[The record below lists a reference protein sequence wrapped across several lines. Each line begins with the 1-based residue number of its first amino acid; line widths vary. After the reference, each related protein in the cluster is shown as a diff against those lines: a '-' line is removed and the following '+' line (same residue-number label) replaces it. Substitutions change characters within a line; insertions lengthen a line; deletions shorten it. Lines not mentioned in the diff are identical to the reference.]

1 MKKALVI
8 LALFS
13 AIPTFA
19 QEEFLGTTPGIS
31 GSYIHTN
38 MPNTDN
44 LNSFKFNAYFND
56 GISLSIL
63 GNAYKTDF
71 YPTFGLNFLPG
82 KKEQDTHVL
91 GLFGLS
97 FSKAEEFTIVGF
109 SGGIMQCIHSQ
120 SRFPLSL
127 QAKISYQNFYF
138 EDEEAAIERRATLGL
153 GYNQAF
159 NATNDIYPYLG
170 FSSNID
176 VLNIDKTSKSN
187 IIYTI
192 TLGFNINLGE

>member
-1 MKKALVI
+1 MKVLFIILV
-8 LALFS
+8 LF
-13 AIPTFA
+13 ITLPTFA
-19 QEEFLGTTPGIS
+19 QEEFLGNTPGIS

-44 LNSFKFNAYFND
+44 TNSFKFNAYFND

-63 GNAYKTDF
+63 GNAYKTEF

-82 KKEQDTHVL
+82 KKEKDTHLL

-97 FSKAEEFTIVGF
+97 FSKAEEFSIVNF
-109 SGGIMQCIHSQ
+109 SGGFMQCIHSH
-120 SRFPLSL
+120 SDFPLSL
-127 QAKISYQNFYF
+127 RCKVAYQNYYF
-138 EDEEAAIERRATLGL
+138 NDETSTIDRRAIIGL

-159 NATNDIYPYLG
+159 YAKSDIYPYLG

-176 VLNIDKTSKSN
+176 ILNFDKTNNSN

-192 TLGFNINLGE
+192 TIGFNINLG